1 MSDAEVG
8 VWLHSKKSII
18 FPLFEIQS
26 ARLKGWVGWKEKK
39 TGKRN
44 TVKVIIVIK
53 VKCIGGLNIQN
64 MIRFG

>member
-1 MSDAEVG
+1 MA
-8 VWLHSKKSII
+8 VWKKGHYIPALQNSIS
-18 FPLFEIQS
+18 PPQ
-26 ARLKGWVGWKEKK
+26 RVGWKEKK